1 MDNKPLS
8 GDELLAAA
16 IAFAAQKHCLQIR
29 KGSDRDGLPGIPY
42 IVHPMEAAA
51 IAATMT
57 QDRDVLAAAVLHD
70 VMEDS
75 GVTREELEARFNAR
89 VAALVSAESEDK
101 HSGRPKADTWFLR
114 KYATLRHLR
123 SPHVTRE
130 EKIVCLGDK
139 LSNLRATARDCK
151 LLGSPYWDRF
161 NQKDPRAIKW
171 YYAGVG
177 EALRELQ
184 GCPAYEEY
192 IALLARTFE
201 GCGDLSDEELAARLQ
216 GEIPYDR

>member
-8 GDELLAAA
+8 GDVMLADA
-16 IAFAAQKHCLQIR
+16 IAFAAQKHCRQIR

-42 IVHPMEAAA
+42 IVHPLEVAA
-51 IAATMT
+51 IVATMT

-75 GVTREELEARFNAR
+75 GVTREELEERFNAR

-101 HSGRPKADTWFLR
+101 HAGLSKESTWFLR
-114 KYATLRHLR
+114 KSATLRHLN
-123 SPHVTRE
+123 SPGVTRE

-151 LLGSPYWDRF
+151 LLGTPYWDRF

-171 YYAGVG
+171 YYVGVG
-177 EALRELQ
+177 EALRELK

-192 IALLARTFE
+192 MALLAHAFE
-201 GCGDLSDEELAARLQ
+201 GCGDLSDAELAARLA
-216 GEIPYDR
+216 

>member
-1 MDNKPLS
+1 MKNKLLS
-8 GDELLAAA
+8 GDELFAAA
-16 IAFAAQKHCLQIR
+16 VAFAAQKHCRQIR

-42 IVHPMEAAA
+42 IVHPMEVAA
-51 IAATMT
+51 IVATMT

-101 HSGRPKADTWFLR
+101 HSGQPKESTWFLR
-114 KYATLRHLR
+114 KNATLRRLR
-123 SPHVTRE
+123 SPSVTRE
-130 EKIVCLGDK
+130 EKLICLGDK

-151 LLGSPYWDRF
+151 LLGTPYWDRF

-171 YYAGVG
+171 YYVGVG
-177 EALRELQ
+177 EALGDLA
-184 GCPAYEEY
+184 GYDAYKEY
-192 IALLARTFE
+192 CELLAHTFE
-201 GCGDLSDEELAARLQ
+201 GYADLSGPELAALL
-216 GEIPYDR
+216 PD